1 MRIAIIG
8 HKRIPSNEGGIEKGV
23 ENHAVRMVKLGH
35 QVDVYNRSG
44 HNIFGK
50 EYDNPKMKYYKG
62 VRIITI
68 PTLQNKLS
76 VPIYSFLATIRAL
89 FGKYDVISYR
99 GSGSCIMILIAKLFG
114 IRCVA
119 SLHGIDSQREKWGK
133 IAKWYLSLG
142 EKIAAKSADACLVLS
157 KNMQKYIKDT
167 YNADSIVFTNGIDK
181 PNILSPNIIENKY
194 NLHKNEYILSLG
206 RIVPEKALHYLIS
219 AFKKCSTDKKLVIA
233 GGKEKNSNYYDKL
246 QKLAEGDNRIIF
258 TGFVVGDEICEL
270 YSNTYMFVLP
280 SNLEGMA
287 NTLLEAMSYGLCC
300 LVSNIPENTEV
311 VDDKAVIFEKGNVD
325 DLYIKLQKLLDN
337 PNIVK
342 KYADVSS
349 EYILNK
355 YNWDNSVNQM
365 LEVYANKN

>member
-23 ENHAVRMVKLGH
+23 EQHAVRMVKLGH
-35 QVDVYNRSG
+35 QVDVYNRMG

-50 EYDNPKMKYYKG
+50 KYDNPKLKYYKG

-68 PTLQNKLS
+68 PTMPNKLN

-99 GSGSCIMILIAKLFG
+99 GSGSCVMMNIAKLFG
-114 IRCVA
+114 IRCIA

-133 IAKWYLSLG
+133 FAKWYLSLG
-142 EKIAAKSADACLVLS
+142 EKSAAKNADVCLVLS

-167 YNADSIVFTNGIDK
+167 YGINSVIFTNGIDK
-181 PNILSPNIIENKY
+181 PKLLSPNIIKQKY

-206 RIVPEKALHYLIS
+206 RIVPEKALHYLID
-219 AFKKCSTDKKLVIA
+219 AFKRCSTNKKFVIA
-233 GGKEKNSNYYDKL
+233 GGKEKNSNYYNQL
-246 QKLAEGDNRIIF
+246 QELAKDDNRIIF

-270 YSNTYMFVLP
+270 YSNAYMFVLP

-300 LVSNIPENTEV
+300 LVSDISENTEV
-311 VDDKAVIFEKGNVD
+311 VTDKAVIFNKGNTE
-325 DLYIKLQKLLDN
+325 DLHLKLQYLLDN
-337 PNIVK
+337 PDIVK
-342 KYADVSS
+342 NYADNSS
-349 EYILNK
+349 EYILDR
-355 YNWDNSVNQM
+355 YNWDNVVDQM
-365 LEVYANKN
+365 IKIYSNKN